1 MKQSGVF
8 LIVCAFSASMMARP
22 ADPDKP
28 DNMAPQAI
36 SGYKLVWNDEFNIK
50 GKPDSLSWKYEK
62 GFQRNHELQW
72 YQADNANCNGG
83 SLKIVGRREKFAN
96 PGYEMGS
103 SNWKRNRDSITYTA
117 ASINTAG
124 LHSWLYGRFVVRAR
138 IPAVKGAWPA
148 IWTLGNDRP
157 WPSNGEVDQMEFYQ
171 ITGIPS
177 ILANAAWGTDI
188 QYKAKWKSTNRPLT
202 HFTDN
207 DKDWANKFHIWR
219 MDWDKDYIRLYLDD
233 ELLNEV
239 DLSKTINPDGFNPF
253 HQAEYILL
261 NLAIGGDNGGDPSQ
275 TVFPIVYEVDY
286 VRIYQ
291 KK

>member
-1 MKQSGVF
+1 MKKITTF
-8 LIVCAFSASMMARP
+8 LIVCTFSGSMMASP
-22 ADPDKP
+22 ADPYKP
-28 DNMAPQAI
+28 DNNSPQAI
-36 SGYKLVWNDEFNIK
+36 SGYKMVWNDEFNIK
-50 GKPDSLSWKYEK
+50 GKPDSTSWKYEK
-62 GFQRNHELQW
+62 GFVRNHEIQW
-72 YQADNANCNGG
+72 YQPENANCNGG
-83 SLKIVGRREKFAN
+83 LLKIEGRREKFAN
-96 PGYEMGS
+96 TRYEKGS
-103 SNWKRNRDSITYTA
+103 NNWKRNRDSINYTA

-124 LHSWLYGRFVVRAR
+124 LHSWLYGRFIVRAR

-148 IWTLGNDRP
+148 IWTLGNDHP
-157 WPSNGEVDQMEFYQ
+157 WPSNGEIDQMEFYQ
-171 ITGIPS
+171 IKNVPS
-177 ILANAAWGTDI
+177 ILANVAWSTGPRNS
-188 QYKAKWKSTNRPLT
+188 AKWKGSNRPLT
-202 HFTDN
+202 HFTDK

-219 MDWDKDYIRLYLDD
+219 MDWDKDFIRLYLDD